1 MAHYGKSQATRSN
14 DWTTPPEAWG
24 DLVQYI
30 PDGAIIWES
39 AYCDGASGGRIAE
52 VDTRKT
58 RSKKLKIIHEKRDFF
73 TDPPA
78 HYTHQITNP
87 PFDIKKRVA
96 RAQHKPRQT
105 LRPATAI
112 SDDRG
117 EVLQRHIY
125 KK

>member
-39 AYCDGASGGRIAE
+39 AYCDGASGGRIAA
-52 VDTRKT
+52 
-58 RSKKLKIIHEKRDFF
+58 LQH
-73 TDPPA
+73 
-78 HYTHQITNP
+78 
-87 PFDIKKRVA
+87 KKRVA